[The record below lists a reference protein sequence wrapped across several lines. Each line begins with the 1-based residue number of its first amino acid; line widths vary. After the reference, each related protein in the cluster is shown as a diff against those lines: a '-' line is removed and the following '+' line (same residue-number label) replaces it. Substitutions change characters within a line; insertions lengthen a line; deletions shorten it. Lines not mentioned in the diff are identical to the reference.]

1 MATEEKMEISTDVK
15 QENNAIIKNRVAAH
29 SHVKGLGL
37 DTETGEALQKSTGF
51 IGQKQAREAAGII
64 VELVRQKRMAG
75 RGVLF
80 SGKPGTGKTAIALAI
95 AHELGDKI
103 PFVPIVASE
112 VYSSEVKKTEILM
125 ENFRRAINVRMMEK
139 KEVYEGEVVQITPFE
154 QDGNNFG
161 YGKAISH
168 VEIVLKTSKGS
179 KKLKLDPTIYDDLL
193 KQKVEVGDVIYID
206 IKSATV
212 KRVGRSDVFATE
224 FDIDADVF
232 VPMPKGDVHKSKDV
246 VQYCTLH
253 DFDVANVAPQGGQG
267 DAMSF
272 FNQLMKPKKTEITEM
287 LREQVNKVVNNFI
300 EEGTAE
306 LLPGVLFIDEVH
318 MLDLECF
325 TFLHRALE
333 SQISPIVI
341 FATNRDLNS
350 TEGGDPCIPLD
361 LLDRLLIVH
370 TRQYDKAEIAAIV
383 KVRAD
388 AEGVNLSAESL
399 EKLSKTGKETSLRY
413 VMQLLTPAKV
423 IAQLNG
429 RDIIEPSD
437 IDDCTTLFLDA
448 KSSAKISL

>member
-1 MATEEKMEISTDVK
+1 MEVDESTVSISTKVK
-15 QENNAIIKNRVAAH
+15 QEENAAIRSRVAAH

-37 DTETGEALQKSTGF
+37 DSSTGDAIDQAFGF

-64 VELVRQKRMAG
+64 VELVKQKKMAG

-95 AHELGDKI
+95 AQELGDKI
-103 PFVPIVASE
+103 PFIPMVASE
-112 VYSSEVKKTEILM
+112 VYSSEVKKTEVLM

-139 KEVYEGEVVQITPFE
+139 KEVYEGEVVQVTPFE
-154 QDGNNFG
+154 QEGVNFG
-161 YGKAISH
+161 YGKTISH
-168 VEIVLKTSKGS
+168 VELVLKTSKGS
-179 KKLKLDPTIYDDLL
+179 KKLKLDPSIYDDLL

-206 IKSATV
+206 VKAASV

-224 FDIDADVF
+224 FDVDADVY
-232 VPMPKGDVHKSKDV
+232 VPMPKGDVYKVKDV
-246 VQYCTLH
+246 VQFCSLH
-253 DFDVANVAPQGGQG
+253 DFDVANINPNGGQS
-267 DAMSF
+267 DALSF

-287 LREQVNKVVNNFI
+287 LRDQVNKVVNNFI

-333 SQISPIVI
+333 SPISPIVV
-341 FATNRDLNS
+341 FATNRNLHS
-350 TEGGDPCIPLD
+350 TDDNAPCIPLD

-370 TRQYDKAEIAAIV
+370 TKPYDRNEIASIV

-388 AEGVNLSAESL
+388 AEGVKLDQKSI
-399 EKLSKTGKETSLRY
+399 EKLSNVGREASLRY

-423 IAQLNG
+423 LAQLNG
-429 RDIIEPSD
+429 RDTIEPQD
-437 IDDCTTLFLDA
+437 VEDCEKLFLDG
-448 KSSAKISL
+448 KRSARIA